1 MSSKKEKILIPLIAV
16 ALGIVVGMIILLIS
30 GKNIATLFA
39 GLVKGLTGYDMLKA
53 GSAVNL
59 RYPGEFLV
67 STMPIILTGLSVSF
81 AYRTGMFNIG
91 CEGQVIMGSLLSCMV
106 AILVPMPNGIA
117 AVVCILIG
125 GIAGALWAFIPG
137 LLKSKFNIS
146 EVVTGIMLNY
156 TALYGANYFLRALP
170 ESTAQRTANIPTN
183 AMLGSEL
190 FKQLTNNSRFHWGFI
205 IVIIAVILFWFII
218 EKTSFGFSL
227 RATGFNK
234 EGARYAGIKVN
245 KSIILSIMISGFLA
259 GIAGAIVVQG
269 TFGYGRVMVAMD
281 NYGFDGIAVALV
293 GGCTAIGVT
302 LAGMLFG
309 LLKVTQPLLQTFG
322 VPKEIGEIISSSI
335 VFFVALQY
343 AIQIYILKFTGGRKK
358 KKDALQAQ
366 GGNTK

>member
-1 MSSKKEKILIPLIAV
+1 MSKKNEKIIIPLIAV
-16 ALGIVVGMIILLIS
+16 GLGILVGMIILLLS
-30 GKNIATLFA
+30 GKDIATLFA

-67 STMPIILTGLSVSF
+67 STMPIILTGLSISF

-91 CEGQVIMGSLLSCMV
+91 CEGQVIMGSLVSCMV
-106 AILVPMPNGIA
+106 AILVPMPNFIA
-117 AVVCILIG
+117 VVVCIIVG

-170 ESTAQRTANIPTN
+170 GSSAQRTVNIPEN

-190 FKQLTNNSRFHWGFI
+190 FKQITNNSRFHWGFI
-205 IVIIAVILFWFII
+205 IVIIAVVLFWFII
-218 EKTSFGFSL
+218 EKTSFGYSL

-293 GGCTAIGVT
+293 GGCTALGVT
-302 LAGMLFG
+302 FAGMLFG

-343 AIQIYILKFTGGRKK
+343 AIQYYLLKFTSGKK
-358 KKDALQAQ
+358 KKKQELQPQ
-366 GGNTK
+366 GGDVK